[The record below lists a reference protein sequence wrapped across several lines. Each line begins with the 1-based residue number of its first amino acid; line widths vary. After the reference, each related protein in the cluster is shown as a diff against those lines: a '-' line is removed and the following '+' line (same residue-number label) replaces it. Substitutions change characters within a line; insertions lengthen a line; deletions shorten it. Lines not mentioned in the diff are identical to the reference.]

1 MPHPTATPSPK
12 PIFNA
17 SNVGTQVHDL
27 IGASVEWLQTHWLQI
42 LIALAVGA
50 LIVAVLQVA
59 RRLGT
64 KLCERDKSGAGWWTV
79 VGRALAQTGTFFM
92 VMLAARLVVGY
103 ADAPIEVTRTVAFF
117 WTVASVFQAA
127 SWTRE
132 IILGFIEHRTRSE
145 HYTGEALV
153 NGLGIIRLLV
163 TFAVFSIALIVVLDN
178 LGVNVTGLVAGLGVG
193 GIAIGLA
200 AQGIFADLFAA
211 LAIIFDRPF
220 RRGDAITYDKSSGS
234 VEAIG
239 LKSTRIRG
247 ATGEERIIANK
258 NLLNKE
264 IINNT
269 RREYRRVQFT
279 LGIAQWTPIEV
290 MEKLPDLLREVVE
303 AQGKKFVR
311 AGLVEFGAS
320 SYDFGVEFDSGGAAY
335 QDWYDARHVVG
346 MAMIRRLADEK
357 IDLAYPSQTTFTARA
372 RWRAH
377 HAVPRARQGKVR
389 RGSGRPGVADH
400 HQTAQLG
407 RSLGGGSV
415 ALRHSRKGG
424 NPDAQSPLEPRR

>member
-1 MPHPTATPSPK
+1 MPRPIPSPVTPAAK
-12 PIFNA
+12 PLLNPA
-17 SNVGTQVHDL
+17 HVGGQFRDL
-27 IGASVEWLQTHWLQI
+27 IEASTGWLQGHWLQI
-42 LIALAVGA
+42 LVATGIGAV
-50 LIVAVLQVA
+50 IVALLHLG
-59 RRLGT
+59 RRLGAR
-64 KLCERDKSGAGWWTV
+64 LCARDPGGTGWWTV

-103 ADAPIEVTRTVAFF
+103 ADAPVEVSRTVGFL

-127 SWTRE
+127 SWARE
-132 IILGFIEHRTRSE
+132 IILGAIEHRTASE

-163 TFAVFSIALIVVLDN
+163 TFALFAIAFIVVLDN

-234 VEAIG
+234 VEEIG

-279 LGIAQWTPIEV
+279 LGIAQWTPIET
-290 MEKLPDLLREVVE
+290 MERLPDLLREVVE
-303 AQGKKFVR
+303 GQAKKFVR

-320 SYDFGVEFDSGGAAY
+320 SYDFGVEFDSEGAAY

-346 MAMIRRLADEK
+346 MAIVRRLNDEG
-357 IDLAYPSQTTFTARA
+357 IDLAYPTQTSFTAAPDGGLIMPYPAPDKVKSAVEAGVRA
-372 RWRAH
+372 SRVTTKPPSSGDRS
-377 HAVPRARQGKVR
+377 AVDQ
-389 RGSGRPGVADH
+389 
-400 HQTAQLG
+400 
-407 RSLGGGSV
+407 
-415 ALRHSRKGG
+415 
-424 NPDAQSPLEPRR
+424 